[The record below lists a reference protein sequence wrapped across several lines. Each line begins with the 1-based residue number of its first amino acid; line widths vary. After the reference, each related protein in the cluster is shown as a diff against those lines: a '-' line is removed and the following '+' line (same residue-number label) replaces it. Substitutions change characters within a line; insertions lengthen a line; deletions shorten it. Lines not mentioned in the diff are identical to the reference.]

1 MASTGQRST
10 RETILDAAMRLFRE
24 HGAAVRLEDIADEA
38 GVSRQTLYVH
48 FGSRAGLL
56 LGLVQQ
62 IDAGGMLEGLLQQV
76 TDAPSA
82 AAALDAIAHLH
93 AEYSPV
99 VYPIARLFMTAR
111 HEDDALR
118 VAWDDRMEARRN
130 LYREVTTR
138 LSEEG
143 VLASEWTVGSA
154 ADVMFALTS
163 WQLWEQLVVDQ
174 RWSKAE
180 YRDRLGRMLR
190 RTLLT

>member
-1 MASTGQRST
+1 MTSTSHRST
-10 RETILDAAMRLFRE
+10 RETILDAGVRLFTER
-24 HGAAVRLEDIADEA
+24 GSGVRLEDIADEA

-62 IDAGGMLEGLLQQV
+62 VDASGMLERLVQQV
-76 TDAPSA
+76 VHAPSSA
-82 AAALDAIAHLH
+82 ETLDAVAHLH

-99 VYPIARLFMTAR
+99 AYPIARLFMSGR

-130 LYREVTTR
+130 LYREVVRR
-138 LSEEG
+138 LSSDG
-143 VLASEWTVGSA
+143 VLASEWTVKSA
-154 ADVMFALTS
+154 VEVMFALTS

-174 RWSKAE
+174 NWTKAE

-190 RTLLT
+190 RVLLK